1 MKKYNTVFIIDD
13 DIVFHFIIKK
23 LFLKTDLQVNTNYFF
38 NGLEAIEV
46 LRNQEIVP
54 DLILLDINMPIY
66 DGWQFLEEFRNLKA
80 SLNKNI
86 DVFLISSSND
96 ISDINKAAYY
106 KDEVKRYC
114 NKPLTI
120 QELQDIFD

>member
-1 MKKYNTVFIIDD
+1 MKKYNSVFIIDD

-23 LFLKTDLQVNTNYFF
+23 LFIKSDLHVNTKYFF

-46 LRNQEIVP
+46 LKNSELVP

-66 DGWQFLEEFRNLKA
+66 DGWQFLEEFRNLKT

-96 ISDINKAAYY
+96 ISDINKAAHY
-106 KDEVKRYC
+106 KNEVKRYC

-120 QELQDIFD
+120 LELQNIFK